1 MKDKNFALGLD
12 VSTSYVGISIFVNNE
27 FKKLYH
33 VELVKEKDFFK
44 KCKKFRNEITEILL
58 KEDIANNR
66 LDIFI
71 EDILQGFSRGLSS
84 AKTITQLARFNG
96 IVSNILYEIT
106 DCTPVYIN
114 VNTAR
119 KILGIKIDKNSNI
132 DKKEQVLSWVTN
144 DIGFEYDWP
153 KKLVTRGKYKNN
165 VKLEKFCYDMAD
177 AYVICKAGIKNNNV
191 ISNNK
196 TL

>member
-1 MKDKNFALGLD
+1 MLNEKYTLGFD
-12 VSTSYVGISIFVNNE
+12 VSTSYVGICIFKNNV
-27 FKKLYH
+27 FHNLYH

-44 KCKKFRNEITEILL
+44 KCKKFREEITEILSKEKIL
-58 KEDIANNR
+58 KPE
-66 LDIFI
+66 IFV

-96 IVSNILYEIT
+96 IVSNILYELT
-106 DCTPVYIN
+106 DSTPVYLN
-114 VNTAR
+114 VNSAR
-119 KILGIKIDKNSNI
+119 KLLNIKIDKNSNI
-132 DKKEQVLSWVTN
+132 DKKEQILSWVTN
-144 DIGFEYDWP
+144 DIDFEYDWP